1 MRIYLDNAATT
12 AIDAEVFQTMLPY
25 FTEFYGNPSSQH
37 SIGRDVKSAIEEA
50 RKKIAQLI
58 NAHPGDIVFTSGG
71 TESNN
76 TILKGAVRDLGVRH
90 IVISAVEHHCVLHTV
105 EYLQQRGDIRLTVLP
120 VDNLGRIN
128 IEELDKV
135 LADSE
140 EKTLVSIM
148 HANNETGVMI
158 DIEKVAQICQRH
170 KALFHSDTVQT
181 FAHYPLDVQS
191 IPIDFLSAAAHK
203 FHGPKG
209 VGFFYMKKSSKINS
223 HIHGGGQERGW
234 RAGTENVA
242 GIIGMAK
249 AAELS
254 YEHLEE
260 ERAQIKLLKAYLIQE
275 IQKAIPDI
283 RFNGAID
290 DTSLYRVVSLSLPPH
305 PMGSLLLFQLDMQG
319 ICVSGGSA
327 CSSGASVGSHVMSAM
342 NVPTDRTPLRCS
354 FSKYN
359 TESEVDVLVEALR
372 NLYKDVH

>member
-76 TILKGAVRDLGVRH
+76 TILKGTVRDLGVQH

-105 EYLQQRGDIRLTVLP
+105 EYLHQRGDIRLTVLP
-120 VDNLGRIN
+120 VDDLGRIN
-128 IEELDKV
+128 IDELDKI
-135 LADSE
+135 LTDSE

-158 DIEKVAQICQRH
+158 DIEKVGQICQKH

-181 FAHYPLDVQS
+181 FAHYPIDVQS

-260 ERAQIKLLKAYLIQE
+260 ERTQIKHLKAYLIQE
-275 IQKAIPDI
+275 IKKAIPDI

-290 DTSLYRVVSLSLPPH
+290 DTSLYRVISLSLPPH
-305 PMGSLLLFQLDMQG
+305 SMGSLLLFQLDMQG

-327 CSSGASVGSHVMSAM
+327 CSSGANMGSHVMSAM

-359 TESEVDVLVEALR
+359 TESEIDILVEALR
-372 NLYKDVH
+372 NLYKDIH